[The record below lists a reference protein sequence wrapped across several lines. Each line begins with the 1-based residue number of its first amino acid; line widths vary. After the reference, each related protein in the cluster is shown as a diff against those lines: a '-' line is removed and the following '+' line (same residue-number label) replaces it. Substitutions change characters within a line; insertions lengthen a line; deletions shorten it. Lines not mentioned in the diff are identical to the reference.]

1 MTLSLI
7 LDLVVAGLLV
17 VTIAYAI
24 VLNRRIG
31 TLRRDKSE
39 LQTLALNFAESTAK
53 AEESIGRLKKTA
65 DDLKTRVAEARS
77 LRDDLAF
84 LTDRGGT
91 TADRLEEV
99 VRAARKEAPPTP
111 ARGPVIAKRPQAA
124 AEDREG
130 PPVVESD
137 AEQELI
143 RALRSARQ
151 N

>member
-17 VTIAYAI
+17 VTIAYAM

-39 LQTLALNFAESTAK
+39 LQALALNFAESTAK

-65 DDLKTRVAEARS
+65 DELKGRVSEARS

-84 LTDRGGT
+84 LTDRGGS
-91 TADRLEEV
+91 TADRLEV
-99 VRAARKEAPPTP
+99 MVRAARKEAPPTP
-111 ARGPVIAKRPQAA
+111 ATASKSIKRPPAR
-124 AEDREG
+124 AEDLDG
-130 PPVVESD
+130 LPPVESD

-143 RALRSARQ
+143 RALQSARQ
-151 N
+151 K

>member
-17 VTIAYAI
+17 VTIAYA
-24 VLNRRIG
+24 VLLNRRIG

-39 LQTLALNFAESTAK
+39 LQALALNFAESTAR
-53 AEESIGRLKKTA
+53 AEDSIGRLKKTA
-65 DDLKTRVAEARS
+65 DELKGRVSEARS

-84 LTDRGGT
+84 LTDRGGS

-99 VRAARKEAPPTP
+99 VRAARKEAPTTP
-111 ARGPVIAKRPQAA
+111 ANVSKKPARVPESADER
-124 AEDREG
+124 DD
-130 PPVVESD
+130 PPTVESD

-143 RALRSARQ
+143 RALQSARQ
-151 N
+151 K